1 MYDFTHAKGLHSAV
15 FLACQYAGFIP
26 KVSQYAIQVQTVLA
40 PVDSG
45 LGVALVPSVM
55 RRHISDKIVCRPLP
69 DVPPGASIGL
79 ALAYMAEQKVQ
90 PQLVFVI
97 WRRARCSLQ
106 RAISKFPRRNSRP
119 NPKRPNKAPVQR
131 ARRQFQHRRQGY
143 FSSRRIG
150 KAR

>member
-1 MYDFTHAKGLHSAV
+1 MPRGSVLAGKSPLRLSDPAGEPFVMYASTHAKGLHSAV
-15 FLACQYAGFIP
+15 FFACQYAGFIP

-79 ALAYMAEQKVQ
+79 ALAYMAETES
-90 PQLVFVI
+90 PAA
-97 WRRARCSLQ
+97 ARFRNLAASRMFAAANDFEILPGKLP
-106 RAISKFPRRNSRP
+106 SKSETPE
-119 NPKRPNKAPVQR
+119 
-131 ARRQFQHRRQGY
+131 
-143 FSSRRIG
+143 
-150 KAR
+150 